1 MEGRSIKTKI
11 YERFELATF
20 RHKIEEHQDLSSLQ
34 KNMIEGL
41 LHLRSVGA
49 KRVFLQVNCCKKAIS
64 SKFERE
70 HENNS
75 QHQSNKVT
83 Q

>member
-1 MEGRSIKTKI
+1 MCMRTAIQNIEITCRLLNSAIKIFEWVCSWCKTRIFAAQLLKKSI
-11 YERFELATF
+11 A
-20 RHKIEEHQDLSSLQ
+20 
-34 KNMIEGL
+34 
-41 LHLRSVGA
+41 
-49 KRVFLQVNCCKKAIS
+49 
-64 SKFERE
+64 SKLERE